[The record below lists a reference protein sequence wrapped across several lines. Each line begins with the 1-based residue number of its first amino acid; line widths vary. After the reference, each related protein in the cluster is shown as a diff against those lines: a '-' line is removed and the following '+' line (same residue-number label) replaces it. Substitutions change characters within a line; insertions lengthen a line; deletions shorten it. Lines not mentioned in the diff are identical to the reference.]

1 MSFLGASDLT
11 RVAAITVG
19 GRAAPWHDIGIV
31 SGLLGDVTLKIDES
45 LPAGLHHLDL
55 IGCPTRTSHI
65 AGLPVVHVDDARI
78 VDTRIVDTQLLDT
91 AAPSNASPQFAL
103 HIVGVDHV
111 VVLANDV
118 RATCSEIAEQSGA
131 PLKRV
136 KEGDRGV
143 QGFHRWGSVILEV
156 VERRLVAPTDS
167 ATTASYWG
175 LVVVVDQLDE
185 AAAHL
190 GPDVIGAPKSAVQPG
205 RRIATVRSGAGL
217 GVPLALM
224 SR

>member
-1 MSFLGASDLT
+1 MT
-11 RVAAITVG
+11 RVAVITVG

-31 SGLLGDVTLKIDES
+31 SGLLGDVRLNIDES

-65 AGLPVVHVDDARI
+65 AGLPVVHVDDAQ
-78 VDTRIVDTQLLDT
+78 VVDTQLFDT
-91 AAPSNASPQFAL
+91 AVPSNASPQFAL

-111 VVLANDV
+111 VVLADDV
-118 RATCSEIAEQSGA
+118 RATCSEIEQQSGA

-136 KEGDRGV
+136 KESDRGV

-175 LVVVVDQLDE
+175 LVVVVDQIDE
-185 AAAHL
+185 VAAHL
-190 GPDVIGAPKSAVQPG
+190 GPDVIGAPKPAVQPG

>member
-1 MSFLGASDLT
+1 MT
-11 RVAAITVG
+11 RVVAITVG

-31 SGLLGDVTLKIDES
+31 GGLLGDVRLNINES
-45 LPAGLHHLDL
+45 LPVGLHHLDL
-55 IGCPTRTSHI
+55 VGCPTRASHI
-65 AGLPVVHVDDARI
+65 AGLPVVHVDDAQ
-78 VDTRIVDTQLLDT
+78 VVETV
-91 AAPSNASPQFAL
+91 APSNASSQFVL

-111 VVLANDV
+111 VVLADDV

-156 VERRLVAPTDS
+156 VERRLVAPSDS
-167 ATTASYWG
+167 ATTAAYWG
-175 LVVVVDQLDE
+175 LVVVVDQIDE
-185 AAAHL
+185 VATHL
-190 GPDVIGAPKSAVQPG
+190 GPDVIGAPKPAVQPG

>member
-1 MSFLGASDLT
+1 MT

-19 GRAAPWHDIGIV
+19 GRAAPWHEIGIV
-31 SGLLGDVTLKIDES
+31 AGLLGDVRLVIDES
-45 LPAGLHHLDL
+45 LPVGLHHLDL
-55 IGCPTRTSHI
+55 VGCPTRASHI
-65 AGLPVVHVDDARI
+65 AGLPVVHVDDAQ
-78 VDTRIVDTQLLDT
+78 VVDT
-91 AAPSNASPQFAL
+91 AAPSNGSSQFAL

-111 VVLANDV
+111 VVLADDV

-156 VERRLVAPTDS
+156 VERRLVAPNDS

-175 LVVVVDQLDE
+175 LVVVVDQIDE
-185 AAAHL
+185 VATHL
-190 GPDVIGAPKSAVQPG
+190 GPDVIGAPKPAVQPG

>member
-1 MSFLGASDLT
+1 MT
-11 RVAAITVG
+11 RVVTITVG

-31 SGLLGDVTLKIDES
+31 GGLLGDVRLNIDES
-45 LPAGLHHLDL
+45 LPVGLHHLDL
-55 IGCPTRTSHI
+55 AGCPTRASHI
-65 AGLPVVHVDDARI
+65 AGLPVVHVGDAQ
-78 VDTRIVDTQLLDT
+78 VVDTQVVDT
-91 AAPSNASPQFAL
+91 QVVDTVAPSNASSQFAL

-111 VVLANDV
+111 VVLADDV
-118 RATCSEIAEQSGA
+118 RVTCSEIAEQSGA

-156 VERRLVAPTDS
+156 VERRLVAPNDS

-175 LVVVVDQLDE
+175 LVVVVDQIDE
-185 AAAHL
+185 VATHL
-190 GPDVIGAPKSAVQPG
+190 GPDVIGAPKPAVQPG

>member
-1 MSFLGASDLT
+1 MT
-11 RVAAITVG
+11 RVVAITVG
-19 GRAAPWHDIGIV
+19 GRVAPWHDIGIV
-31 SGLLGDVTLKIDES
+31 GGLLGDVRLNIDES
-45 LPAGLHHLDL
+45 LPVGLHHLDL
-55 IGCPTRTSHI
+55 AGCPTRASHI
-65 AGLPVVHVDDARI
+65 AGLPVVHVDDAQV
-78 VDTRIVDTQLLDT
+78 VDTV
-91 AAPSNASPQFAL
+91 APSNASSQFAL

-118 RATCSEIAEQSGA
+118 RATCSEIADQSGA

-156 VERRLVAPTDS
+156 VERQLVAPNDS

-175 LVVVVDQLDE
+175 LVVVVDQIDQV
-185 AAAHL
+185 ATHL
-190 GPDVIGAPKSAVQPG
+190 GPDVIGAPKPAVQPG

>member
-55 IGCPTRTSHI
+55 IGCPTRTSHL
-65 AGLPVVHVDDARI
+65 AGLPVVHVDDAQ
-78 VDTRIVDTQLLDT
+78 VVDTQLFDT
-91 AAPSNASPQFAL
+91 VAPSNASPQFAL

-111 VVLANDV
+111 VVLADDV
-118 RATCSEIAEQSGA
+118 RATCSEIEQQSGA

-136 KEGDRGV
+136 KESDRGV

-190 GPDVIGAPKSAVQPG
+190 GPDVIGAPKPAVQPG

>member
-1 MSFLGASDLT
+1 MT
-11 RVAAITVG
+11 RVVTITVG

-31 SGLLGDVTLKIDES
+31 GGLLGDVRLNIDES
-45 LPAGLHHLDL
+45 LPVGLHHLDL
-55 IGCPTRTSHI
+55 AGCPTRASHI
-65 AGLPVVHVDDARI
+65 AGLPVVHVDAAQ
-78 VDTRIVDTQLLDT
+78 VVDTQVVDT
-91 AAPSNASPQFAL
+91 VAPSNASSQFAL

-111 VVLANDV
+111 VVLADDV

-131 PLKRV
+131 LLKRV

-156 VERRLVAPTDS
+156 VERRLVAPNDS

-175 LVVVVDQLDE
+175 LVVVVDQIDE
-185 AAAHL
+185 VATHL
-190 GPDVIGAPKSAVQPG
+190 GPDVIGAPKPAVQPG

>member
-1 MSFLGASDLT
+1 MT

-19 GRAAPWHDIGIV
+19 GSAAPWHDIGIV
-31 SGLLGDVTLKIDES
+31 AGLLGDVRLIIDES
-45 LPAGLHHLDL
+45 LPVGLNHLGL
-55 IGCPTRTSHI
+55 VGCPTRASHI
-65 AGLPVVHVDDARI
+65 AGLPVVHIDDAPA
-78 VDTRIVDTQLLDT
+78 TTQST
-91 AAPSNASPQFAL
+91 PSAGTQFAL
-103 HIVGVDHV
+103 RIVGVDHV
-111 VVLANDV
+111 VVLADDV
-118 RATCSEIAEQSGA
+118 RATCSEIAQQSGA

-136 KEGDRGV
+136 KEGERGV

-156 VERRLVAPTDS
+156 VERRLVAPSDP

-185 AAAHL
+185 AATHL
-190 GPDVIGAPKSAVQPG
+190 GPDVIGVPKPAVQPG
-205 RRIATVRSGAGL
+205 RRIATVRSGASL

>member
-1 MSFLGASDLT
+1 LT
-11 RVAAITVG
+11 RVVAITVG

-31 SGLLGDVTLKIDES
+31 GGLLGDVRLNIDES
-45 LPAGLHHLDL
+45 LPVGLHHLDL
-55 IGCPTRTSHI
+55 VGCPTRASHI
-65 AGLPVVHVDDARI
+65 AGLPVVHVEDAQ
-78 VDTRIVDTQLLDT
+78 VVDT
-91 AAPSNASPQFAL
+91 AALSNAAPQFVL

-111 VVLANDV
+111 VVLADDV
-118 RATCSEIAEQSGA
+118 RATCSEIEQQSGA

-190 GPDVIGAPKSAVQPG
+190 GPDVIGAPKPAVQPG

>member
-1 MSFLGASDLT
+1 MT

-19 GRAAPWHDIGIV
+19 GRAAPWHDIGVV
-31 SGLLGDVTLKIDES
+31 SGLLGDVRLNIDES

-65 AGLPVVHVDDARI
+65 AGLPVVHVDGAQ
-78 VDTRIVDTQLLDT
+78 VVDT

-111 VVLANDV
+111 VVLADDV
-118 RATCSEIAEQSGA
+118 RATCSEIEQQSGA

-175 LVVVVDQLDE
+175 MVVVVDQIDE
-185 AAAHL
+185 VAAHL
-190 GPDVIGAPKSAVQPG
+190 GPDVIGAPKPAVQPG

>member
-1 MSFLGASDLT
+1 MT
-11 RVAAITVG
+11 RVVAITVG

-31 SGLLGDVTLKIDES
+31 SGLLGDVRLNIDES
-45 LPAGLHHLDL
+45 LPVGLHHLDL
-55 IGCPTRTSHI
+55 VGCPTRASHI
-65 AGLPVVHVDDARI
+65 AGLPVVHVDDAQAL
-78 VDTRIVDTQLLDT
+78 DTQVVGT
-91 AAPSNASPQFAL
+91 QVVETVAPSNAAPQFVL

-111 VVLANDV
+111 VVLADDV
-118 RATCSEIAEQSGA
+118 RATCDEIAAQSGA

-156 VERRLVAPTDS
+156 VERRLVAPNDS

-175 LVVVVDQLDE
+175 LVVVVDQIDE
-185 AAAHL
+185 VATHL
-190 GPDVIGAPKSAVQPG
+190 GPDVIGAPKPAVQPG

>member
-1 MSFLGASDLT
+1 MT

-19 GRAAPWHDIGIV
+19 GSAAPWHDIGIV
-31 SGLLGDVTLKIDES
+31 AGLLGDVRLVIDES
-45 LPAGLHHLDL
+45 LPVGLHHLGL
-55 IGCPTRTSHI
+55 VGCPTRTSHI
-65 AGLPVVHVDDARI
+65 AGLPVVHLDDAPA
-78 VDTRIVDTQLLDT
+78 TT
-91 AAPSNASPQFAL
+91 PSTPSAGTQFAL
-103 HIVGVDHV
+103 RIVGVDHV
-111 VVLANDV
+111 VVLAGDV
-118 RATCSEIAEQSGA
+118 RATCSEIAQQSGA

-156 VERRLVAPTDS
+156 VERRLVAPSDTAS
-167 ATTASYWG
+167 TASYWG
-175 LVVVVDQLDE
+175 LVVVIDHIDE
-185 AAAHL
+185 ATTHL
-190 GPDVIGAPKSAVQPG
+190 GPDVIGAPKPAVQPG

>member
-1 MSFLGASDLT
+1 MT

-19 GRAAPWHDIGIV
+19 GSAAPWHDIGIV
-31 SGLLGDVTLKIDES
+31 GGLLGDVRLVIDES
-45 LPAGLHHLDL
+45 LPVGLHHLGL
-55 IGCPTRTSHI
+55 VGCPTRTSHI
-65 AGLPVVHVDDARI
+65 AGLPVVHLDDAPA
-78 VDTRIVDTQLLDT
+78 TT
-91 AAPSNASPQFAL
+91 PSTPSAGTQFAL
-103 HIVGVDHV
+103 RIVGVDHV
-111 VVLANDV
+111 VVLADDV
-118 RATCSEIAEQSGA
+118 RATCSEIAQQSGA

-156 VERRLVAPTDS
+156 VERRLVAPSDT
-167 ATTASYWG
+167 ALTASYWG
-175 LVVVVDQLDE
+175 LVVVVDQIDE
-185 AAAHL
+185 ATTHL
-190 GPDVIGAPKSAVQPG
+190 GPDVIGAPKPAVQPG

>member
-1 MSFLGASDLT
+1 LSFLGASDLT

-31 SGLLGDVTLKIDES
+31 SGLLGDVRLNIDES

-65 AGLPVVHVDDARI
+65 AGLPVVHVDGAQ
-78 VDTRIVDTQLLDT
+78 VVDT

-111 VVLANDV
+111 VVLADDV
-118 RATCSEIAEQSGA
+118 RATCSEIEQQSGA

-136 KEGDRGV
+136 KESDRGV

>member
-1 MSFLGASDLT
+1 MT

-19 GRAAPWHDIGIV
+19 GSAAPWHDIGIV
-31 SGLLGDVTLKIDES
+31 ADLLGDVRLIIDES

-55 IGCPTRTSHI
+55 VGCPTRTSHI
-65 AGLPVVHVDDARI
+65 AGLPVVHIDDAPA
-78 VDTRIVDTQLLDT
+78 TT
-91 AAPSNASPQFAL
+91 PSTPSAGTQFAL
-103 HIVGVDHV
+103 RIVGVDHV
-111 VVLANDV
+111 VVLADDV
-118 RATCSEIAEQSGA
+118 RATCSEIAQQSGA

-156 VERRLVAPTDS
+156 VERRLVAPSDS
-167 ATTASYWG
+167 AATASYWG
-175 LVVVVDQLDE
+175 LVVVVDQIDE
-185 AAAHL
+185 AATHL
-190 GPDVIGAPKSAVQPG
+190 GPDVIGAPKPAVQPG

>member
-1 MSFLGASDLT
+1 MT
-11 RVAAITVG
+11 RVVAITVG

-31 SGLLGDVTLKIDES
+31 GGLLGDVRLNINES
-45 LPAGLHHLDL
+45 LSVGLHHLDL
-55 IGCPTRTSHI
+55 VGCPTRASHI
-65 AGLPVVHVDDARI
+65 AGLPVVHVDDAQ
-78 VDTRIVDTQLLDT
+78 VVETV
-91 AAPSNASPQFAL
+91 APSNASSQFVL

-111 VVLANDV
+111 VVLADDV

-156 VERRLVAPTDS
+156 VERRLVAPSDS
-167 ATTASYWG
+167 ATTAAYWG
-175 LVVVVDQLDE
+175 LVVVVDQINE
-185 AAAHL
+185 VATHL
-190 GPDVIGAPKSAVQPG
+190 GPDVIGAPKPAVQPG

>member
-1 MSFLGASDLT
+1 MT
-11 RVAAITVG
+11 RVVAITVG
-19 GRAAPWHDIGIV
+19 GRAAPWHEIGIV
-31 SGLLGDVTLKIDES
+31 GGFLGDVRLNIDES
-45 LPAGLHHLDL
+45 LPVGLHHLDL
-55 IGCPTRTSHI
+55 VGCPTRASHI
-65 AGLPVVHVDDARI
+65 AGLPVVHVDDAQ
-78 VDTRIVDTQLLDT
+78 VVDTQVVDT
-91 AAPSNASPQFAL
+91 AAPSNASSQFAL

-111 VVLANDV
+111 VVLADNV

-156 VERRLVAPTDS
+156 VERRLVAPNDS

-175 LVVVVDQLDE
+175 LVVVVDQIDE
-185 AAAHL
+185 VATHL
-190 GPDVIGAPKSAVQPG
+190 GPDVIGAPKPAVQPG

>member
-1 MSFLGASDLT
+1 MT

-19 GRAAPWHDIGIV
+19 GSAAPWHDIGIV
-31 SGLLGDVTLKIDES
+31 AGLLGDVRLIIDES
-45 LPAGLHHLDL
+45 LPVGLHHLDL
-55 IGCPTRTSHI
+55 VGCPTRASHI
-65 AGLPVVHVDDARI
+65 AGLPVVHIDDAPA
-78 VDTRIVDTQLLDT
+78 TTQST
-91 AAPSNASPQFAL
+91 PSAGTQFAL
-103 HIVGVDHV
+103 RIVGVDHV
-111 VVLANDV
+111 VVLADDV
-118 RATCSEIAEQSGA
+118 RATCSEIAQQSGA

-136 KEGDRGV
+136 KEGERGV

-156 VERRLVAPTDS
+156 VERRLVAPNDS

-175 LVVVVDQLDE
+175 LVVVVDQIDE
-185 AAAHL
+185 VATHL
-190 GPDVIGAPKSAVQPG
+190 GPDVIGAPKPAVQPG

>member
-1 MSFLGASDLT
+1 MT
-11 RVAAITVG
+11 RVVAITVG

-31 SGLLGDVTLKIDES
+31 AGLLGDVRLVIDES
-45 LPAGLHHLDL
+45 LPVGLHHLDL
-55 IGCPTRTSHI
+55 VGCPTRASHI
-65 AGLPVVHVDDARI
+65 AGLPVVHVDDAQ
-78 VDTRIVDTQLLDT
+78 VVETV
-91 AAPSNASPQFAL
+91 APSNASSQFVL

-111 VVLANDV
+111 VVLADDV

-156 VERRLVAPTDS
+156 VERRLVAPSDS
-167 ATTASYWG
+167 ATTAAYWG
-175 LVVVVDQLDE
+175 LVVVVDQINE
-185 AAAHL
+185 VATHL
-190 GPDVIGAPKSAVQPG
+190 GPDVIGAPKPAVQPG

>member
-11 RVAAITVG
+11 RVVAITVG

-31 SGLLGDVTLKIDES
+31 SGLLGDVRLNIDES

-55 IGCPTRTSHI
+55 IGCPTCTSHI
-65 AGLPVVHVDDARI
+65 AGLPVVHVDGAQ
-78 VDTRIVDTQLLDT
+78 VVDT

-111 VVLANDV
+111 VVLADDV
-118 RATCSEIAEQSGA
+118 RATCSEIEQQSGA

-175 LVVVVDQLDE
+175 LVVVVDQIDE
-185 AAAHL
+185 VATHL
-190 GPDVIGAPKSAVQPG
+190 GPDVIGAPKPAVQPG